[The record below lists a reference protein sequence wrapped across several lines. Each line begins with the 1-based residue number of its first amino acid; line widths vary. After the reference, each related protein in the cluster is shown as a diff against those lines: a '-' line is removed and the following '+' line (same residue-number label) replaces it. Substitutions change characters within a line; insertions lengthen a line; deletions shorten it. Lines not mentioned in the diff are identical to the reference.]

1 MTLHHL
7 SMGNTILDLL
17 KNMNKTYTEAQLLK
31 DNWVVGRN
39 EALEVK
45 PILLGRLFFLYT

>member
-1 MTLHHL
+1 M
-7 SMGNTILDLL
+7 
-17 KNMNKTYTEAQLLK
+17 KMNQIYTEAQLLK
-31 DNWVVGRN
+31 DSLDVRRN